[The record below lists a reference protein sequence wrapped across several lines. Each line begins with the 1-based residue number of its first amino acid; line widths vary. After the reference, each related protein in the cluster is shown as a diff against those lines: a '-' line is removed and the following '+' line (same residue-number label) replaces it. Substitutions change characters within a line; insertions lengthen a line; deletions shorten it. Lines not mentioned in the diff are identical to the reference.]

1 MLEYEVAA
9 VVVGADVPGVVV
21 GVVTMVMAAV
31 VVVVVL
37 VKSAAVDAM
46 MIMT

>member
-1 MLEYEVAA
+1 MLEVAA
-9 VVVGADVPGVVV
+9 VVGVDVPGVVV